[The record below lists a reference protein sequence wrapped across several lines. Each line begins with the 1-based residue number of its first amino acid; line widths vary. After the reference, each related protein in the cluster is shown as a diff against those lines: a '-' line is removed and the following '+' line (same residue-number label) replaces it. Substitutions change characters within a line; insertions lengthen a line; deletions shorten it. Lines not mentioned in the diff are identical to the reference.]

1 MLKTYKYRLYP
12 DELQKEK
19 IDKTIGVCRFIYN
32 LALETKIYAWK
43 SAQINLTAYDL
54 INQLPELKREYNWIK
69 DVDSQSIQASII
81 NMENAFKLF
90 FNGSGF
96 PKFKRK
102 RAIGSFQCPRNTR
115 KVDFEKNLLT
125 IPKIKNIPIRLSRRF
140 SGTIKTVTISKTAS
154 GKYYASILISD
165 TEKLP
170 SKPEITPDSTLGIDI
185 GIKSYAVTSDGK
197 FYKPNRFLK
206 NSLSR
211 LKCLQRRV
219 NRRQCNSNNRK
230 KAILRV
236 AKLHEKI
243 SSQRIDYIH
252 KITTQLVRDNQAK
265 CFVIEDLNVS
275 GMLKNK
281 KLSQAI
287 SDVSFGEFSRQ
298 MKYKCDWYGKNLLII
313 NRFAPSSKRCSECG
327 VINRV
332 LTLADRDWVC
342 DCGASHD
349 RDLNAAKNI
358 KWFGLSYTPVGSRGE
373 PAESQQKLD
382 VETGMHNN
390 AGCQL

>member
-12 DELQKEK
+12 NEFQKEK

-32 LALETKIYAWK
+32 LALETKIYAWRA
-43 SAQINLTAYDL
+43 AQISLTAYDL

-81 NMENAFKLF
+81 NMEKAFKSF
-90 FNGSGF
+90 FNGNGF

-102 RAIGSFQCPRNTR
+102 RFIGSFQCPRNTR
-115 KVDFEKNLLT
+115 KVDFENSLLT
-125 IPKIKNIPIRLSRRF
+125 IPKIKDIPIRLSRRF
-140 SGTIKTVTISKTAS
+140 SGTIKTITISKTAS

-165 TEKLP
+165 TQKIP
-170 SKPEITPDSTLGIDI
+170 SKSEISPDTTLGIDI
-185 GIKSYAVTSDGK
+185 GIKSYAVTSDGIV
-197 FYKPNRFLK
+197 YSPNRFLK
-206 NSLSR
+206 NSLKR

-219 NRRQCNSNNRK
+219 NRKQNNSKNRK
-230 KAILRV
+230 KANFHV
-236 AKLHEKI
+236 TKLHEKI
-243 SSQRIDYIH
+243 SSQRSDYIH
-252 KITTQLVRDNQAK
+252 KTTTQLIRDSQAK

-281 KLSQAI
+281 KLAQAI

-313 NRFAPSSKRCSECG
+313 NRFAPSSKRCNECG
-327 VINRV
+327 IINNS

-342 DCGASHD
+342 GCGATHD

-358 KWFGLSYTPVGSRGE
+358 KWFGLNYAPVGSRGGPVE
-373 PAESQQKLD
+373 LQQKLG
-382 VETGMHNN
+382 VETGTHNN
-390 AGCQL
+390 ANCQL